1 MTKSLLARLRFDQEL
16 DTFEERL
23 EEYVKD
29 ASPENLVRLIN
40 RATQWVERAAEQSA
54 SGPGN
59 EHLRFEGWTYFNNAT
74 SAINTAARE
83 LRRRI

>member
-23 EEYVKD
+23 EAYVKQ
-29 ASPENLVRLIN
+29 ASPTGLVSLIN
-40 RATQWVERAAEQSA
+40 RATQWVERAAERA
-54 SGPGN
+54 ADGPGADS
-59 EHLRFEGWTYFNNAT
+59 LRYEGWTHFNNAT

-83 LRRRI
+83 LRSRI